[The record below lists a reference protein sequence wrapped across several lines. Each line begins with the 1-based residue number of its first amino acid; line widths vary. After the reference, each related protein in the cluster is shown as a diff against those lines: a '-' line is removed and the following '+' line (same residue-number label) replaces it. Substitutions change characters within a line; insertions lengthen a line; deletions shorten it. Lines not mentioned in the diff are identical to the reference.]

1 MELEYLILALI
12 LFIGLLIYFKVAD
25 HYNIVDNPNQRSSHT
40 IVTLRGGGVVYWM
53 AAAVFLVFNYLQ
65 AGWLFF
71 AGLTLIAMV
80 SFYDDIKGTTPS
92 VRLLFHLAAMTL
104 VFYMAGVLT
113 QYPWWALALGY
124 IIFVG
129 IINAWNFMDG
139 INGITGLYSLA
150 VLAGLQYI
158 NLVQIPFVN
167 PALIW
172 YPMIASVVFLCFN
185 FRKKARCF
193 AGDVG
198 SVTIAFWTVTLMLM
212 LMIESHSLIWIG
224 FMLVYGVDSV
234 LTILHRLYLRQNV
247 FKAHRL
253 HFYQIMANER
263 KIQHRVVSVIYF
275 VIQLLVSF
283 AIIFLYP
290 KMGWWIFIS
299 LSAALVA
306 VYMLKF
312 RLMKIG
318 YATAK

>member
-1 MELEYLILALI
+1 MEYQILTLILL
-12 LFIGLLIYFKVAD
+12 IGLLIYFKVAE
-25 HYNIVDNPNQRSSHT
+25 HYNIVDNPNQRSSHS

-53 AAAVFLVFNYLQ
+53 AAAVFLAFNYLQ

-80 SFYDDIKGTTPS
+80 SFYDDIKGTTPA
-92 VRLLFHLAAMTL
+92 VRLLFHLLAMSL
-104 VFYMAGVLT
+104 IFYMAGVYV
-113 QYPWWALALGY
+113 QYPWWAVALGY

-172 YPMIASVVFLCFN
+172 YPMIASAVFLFFN

-212 LMIESHSLIWIG
+212 LMLESHSLIWIG

-234 LTILHRLYLRQNV
+234 LTILHRMYLRQNI

-253 HFYQIMANER
+253 HFYQILANEQ

-275 VIQLLVSF
+275 VVQLLVSF
-283 AIIFLYP
+283 AIIFGYP
-290 KMGWWIFIS
+290 VMGWWIFVI
-299 LSAALVA
+299 LSVLLAAIYL
-306 VYMLKF
+306 LKF
-312 RLMKIG
+312 RLTKLG
-318 YATAK
+318 NATTK

>member
-1 MELEYLILALI
+1 MEYLILTFF
-12 LFIGLLIYFKVAD
+12 LFAGLLIYFRID
-25 HYNIVDNPNQRSSHT
+25 YHYNIIDKPNERSSHT
-40 IVTLRGGGVVYWM
+40 TVTLRGGGVVYWL
-53 AAAVFLVFNYLQ
+53 AAVLFLVFNHQ
-65 AGWLFF
+65 NTDWLFF
-71 AGLTLIAMV
+71 AGLTLIALI
-80 SFYDDIKGTTPS
+80 SFYNDLKGTTPA
-92 VRLLFHLAAMTL
+92 VRLLFHLAAMTI

-150 VLAGLQYI
+150 VLACLQYI

-172 YPMIASVVFLCFN
+172 YPMIASAVFLFFN

-198 SVTIAFWTVTLMLM
+198 SVTIAFRIVTLMLM

-234 LTILHRLYLRQNV
+234 LTILHRLYLRQNI

-253 HFYQIMANER
+253 HFYQIHGQRTENTTQGGIVYLLCGSTAGFVCHNFPIS
-263 KIQHRVVSVIYF
+263 KSGVVDIYF
-275 VIQLLVSF
+275 PFCSTGSCLYVEIQ
-283 AIIFLYP
+283 INEN
-290 KMGWWIFIS
+290 
-299 LSAALVA
+299 
-306 VYMLKF
+306 
-312 RLMKIG
+312 RLCNC
-318 YATAK
+318 

>member
-1 MELEYLILALI
+1 MEYQILTLILL
-12 LFIGLLIYFKVAD
+12 IGLLIYFKVAE
-25 HYNIVDNPNQRSSHT
+25 HYNIVDNPNQRSSHS

-53 AAAVFLVFNYLQ
+53 AAAVFLAFNYLQ

-80 SFYDDIKGTTPS
+80 SFYDDIKGTTPA
-92 VRLLFHLAAMTL
+92 VRLLFHLLAMSL
-104 VFYMAGVLT
+104 IFYMAGVYV
-113 QYPWWALALGY
+113 QYPWWAVALGY

-172 YPMIASVVFLCFN
+172 YPMIASAVFLFFN

-212 LMIESHSLIWIG
+212 LMLESHSLIWIG

-234 LTILHRLYLRQNV
+234 LTILHRMYLRQNI

-253 HFYQIMANER
+253 HFYQILANEQ

-275 VIQLLVSF
+275 VVQLLVSF
-283 AIIFLYP
+283 AIIFGYP
-290 KMGWWIFIS
+290 FMGWWIFVI
-299 LSAALVA
+299 LSVLLAAIYL
-306 VYMLKF
+306 LKF
-312 RLMKIG
+312 RLTKLG
-318 YATAK
+318 NATTK